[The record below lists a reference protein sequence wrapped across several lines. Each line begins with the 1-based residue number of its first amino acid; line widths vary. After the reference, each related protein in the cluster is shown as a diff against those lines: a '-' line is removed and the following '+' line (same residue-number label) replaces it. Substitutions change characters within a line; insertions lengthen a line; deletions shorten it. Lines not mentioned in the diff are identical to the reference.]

1 MGRCQ
6 DILCPGEHQD
16 DRTGHGKECL
26 VYQAELGSLRVRLQ
40 HFFLAAIRG
49 AIGAVVHLFQDFP
62 RSRRQRNRYG
72 GRAKCQ
78 REDGAEHEYPKRA
91 AVSITRKAHQ
101 GSGNCGFIFVVTVHS
116 VFPPKI
122 LFFPY
127 TFTIGVPLGKDKE
140 IFRIFFNFV
149 CRGPYSYNERLKP
162 RCFRAMIRWDFGKKE
177 EVNTLWIWNK

>member
-1 MGRCQ
+1 MLLCQTLSCPAFLRAASGSGDQNYPHCSRRKDGGTAHRADHTEEKAVYNGQVQ

-116 VFPPKI
+116 VFPHKI
-122 LFFPY
+122 LFFP
-127 TFTIGVPLGKDKE
+127 TPLQ
-140 IFRIFFNFV
+140 
-149 CRGPYSYNERLKP
+149 
-162 RCFRAMIRWDFGKKE
+162 
-177 EVNTLWIWNK
+177 